1 MRAQIGP
8 LWGGGGGEGGP
19 IIYCKS
25 EPRNWAVPSHTR
37 KRMAITCLGSRQC
50 SLKPDDIYKRSPQGR
65 HWKLTIKPFFKSR
78 RNTNTPS
85 LTSWWL
91 LGEASPA
98 TLVFPLRLRHFFQS
112 NPARTCTL
120 AQNMKFKGIPHKCR
134 GLYYFKKWVLFIKAD
149 LRPGVNICPK
159 NWNCLSWNFG
169 YFETVCTGKPENLQ
183 NCLAKN

>member
-1 MRAQIGP
+1 
-8 LWGGGGGEGGP
+8 
-19 IIYCKS
+19 
-25 EPRNWAVPSHTR
+25 
-37 KRMAITCLGSRQC
+37 MAITCLGSRQC

-120 AQNMKFKGIPHKCR
+120 ARNMKFKGIPHKCR

-169 YFETVCTGKPENLQ
+169 YFETVCRGDF
-183 NCLAKN
+183 AKTDCSQKRIFRLKISK

>member
-1 MRAQIGP
+1 
-8 LWGGGGGEGGP
+8 
-19 IIYCKS
+19 
-25 EPRNWAVPSHTR
+25 
-37 KRMAITCLGSRQC
+37 MAITCLGSRQC
-50 SLKPDDIYKRSPQGR
+50 SLRPDDIYKRSPQGR

-120 AQNMKFKGIPHKCR
+120 ARNMKFKGIPHKCR